1 MNAEAP
7 PRLLAADAHGEI
19 MHGFHRTLGAALLV
33 ILALVGS
40 AAAKPPAA
48 GPTPPLPVATPESQ
62 GMSSERL
69 ARGGAEIQRFL
80 DEGRH
85 AGAIS
90 LVVRDGKIVD
100 WAAHGKRD
108 LEAGL
113 PMEKDTIVRIY
124 SMSKI
129 VTSVAALILLEE
141 ARFRL
146 DDPIGEYLPE
156 LAHMKV
162 LTAGTAEKPLLADAN
177 RPITIKHLFTHTSGL
192 TYDFGESPVEK
203 LNRQA
208 KLPEAPS
215 LADFVVRV
223 SRLPLAHE
231 PGERFSY
238 GVSTDILGALVEKVS
253 GRSFGAFLEDRV
265 LRPLGMKDTG
275 FSVPDAKLSRLA
287 KIYEKDK
294 DGKLQPAKP
303 LFGIQPSPGPK
314 LESGG
319 AGLFST
325 AGDYARFM
333 QMLLNGGQ
341 LEGVR
346 ILSRKT
352 VELMMANHLNSMGRT
367 THQFSESDGFGLGG
381 SVRLD
386 LAKSNTLGSVGQF
399 GWDGAATTLAR
410 LDPKER
416 LVMILL
422 VQHFPF
428 DEHKLFGRYTTLVY
442 AAIVD

>member
-1 MNAEAP
+1 M
-7 PRLLAADAHGEI
+7 RFL
-19 MHGFHRTLGAALLV
+19 RSLGAGLL
-33 ILALVGS
+33 ISIALALPGPV
-40 AAAKPPAA
+40 AAKPPAA
-48 GPTPPLPVATPESQ
+48 APATPLPAATPESQ

-69 ARGGAEIQRFL
+69 ARGRAEVQRFL
-80 DEGRH
+80 DEGKH
-85 AGAIS
+85 AGAVS
-90 LVVRDGKIVD
+90 LVVRNGKMVD
-100 WAAHGKRD
+100 WTAYGQRD

-129 VTSVAALILLEE
+129 VTSVAALTLLEE

-146 DDPIGEYLPE
+146 DDPIGDYLPE

-162 LTAGTAEKPLLADAN
+162 LTGGTAESPLLADAK

-192 TYDFGESPVEK
+192 TYDFGESTVEK
-203 LNRQA
+203 LNRAA

-231 PGERFSY
+231 PGDRFDY
-238 GVSTDILGALVEKVS
+238 GVSIDVLGALVERVS
-253 GRSFGAFLEDRV
+253 GRSFGAYLEERIF
-265 LRPLGMKDTG
+265 RPLGMKDTG
-275 FSVPDAKLSRLA
+275 FSVPPEKQARLA
-287 KIYEKDK
+287 KIYERDK

-303 LFGIQPSPGPK
+303 IFGIQPSPGPK

-341 LEGVR
+341 LDGVR
-346 ILSRKT
+346 VLSRKT
-352 VELMMANHLNSMGRT
+352 VELMMANHLNHMERT

-381 SVRLD
+381 GVRLD
-386 LAKSNTLGSVGQF
+386 LAKGNALGSVGQF
-399 GWDGAATTLAR
+399 GWDGAATTHAR

-416 LVMILL
+416 LVTILL
-422 VQHFPF
+422 MQHFPF
-428 DEHKLFGRYTTLVY
+428 GEFGLFGRYSTLVY

>member
-1 MNAEAP
+1 M
-7 PRLLAADAHGEI
+7 RD
-19 MHGFHRTLGAALLV
+19 FHRTLGAGLLV
-33 ILALVGS
+33 TLALSGA

-48 GPTPPLPVATPESQ
+48 GTASPLPVGTPESQ

-69 ARGGAEIQRFL
+69 ARMHTEIQRFV
-80 DEGRH
+80 DEGKH
-85 AGAIS
+85 AGSVWLI
-90 LVVRDGKIVD
+90 VRNGKIVD
-100 WAAHGKRD
+100 WAAYGKRD

-113 PMEKDTIVRIY
+113 PMEKDTIVRMY

-129 VTSVAALILLEE
+129 VASVAALTLLEE
-141 ARFRL
+141 ARFKL
-146 DDPIGEYLPE
+146 EDPIGDYLPE

-162 LTAGTAEKPLLADAN
+162 LAGGTAEKPLLADAK

-192 TYDFGESPVEK
+192 TYDFGNRPVEV
-203 LNRQA
+203 LNREA

-215 LADFVVRV
+215 LGDFVTRV

-231 PGERFSY
+231 PGEVFDY

-253 GRSFGAFLEDRV
+253 GRSFGAYLEERV
-265 LRPLGMKDTG
+265 FRPLGMNDTG
-275 FSVPDAKLSRLA
+275 FSVPEAKLSRLA
-287 KIYEKDK
+287 KIYEKGK

-303 LFGIQPSPGPK
+303 GFGIQPAPGPK

-341 LEGVR
+341 LDGVR

-352 VELMMANHLNSMGRT
+352 VELMMANHLNSLERT

-381 SVRLD
+381 AVRLD
-386 LAKSNTLGSVGQF
+386 LAKSNALGSVGQF
-399 GWDGAATTLAR
+399 GWDGAATTYAR

-416 LVMILL
+416 TVMILL

-428 DEHKLFGRYTTLVY
+428 DEYKVFGRFSTLVY

>member
-1 MNAEAP
+1 M
-7 PRLLAADAHGEI
+7 RFLRSLGVGLLI
-19 MHGFHRTLGAALLV
+19 SIT
-33 ILALVGS
+33 LALPGPL
-40 AAAKPPAA
+40 AAKPPAPA
-48 GPTPPLPVATPESQ
+48 PAPATPLPAATPESQ

-69 ARGGAEIQRFL
+69 ARGRAEVQRFL
-80 DEGRH
+80 DEGKH
-85 AGAIS
+85 AGAVS
-90 LVVRDGKIVD
+90 LVVRNGKMVD
-100 WAAHGKRD
+100 WAAYGKRD

-129 VTSVAALILLEE
+129 VTSVAALTLLEE

-146 DDPIGEYLPE
+146 EDPIGDYLPE

-162 LTAGTAEKPLLADAN
+162 LTGGTAEAPLLADAK

-203 LNRQA
+203 LNRAA

-231 PGERFSY
+231 PGEHFFY

-253 GRSFGAFLEDRV
+253 GRPFGAYLEERIF
-265 LRPLGMKDTG
+265 RPLGMKDTG
-275 FSVPDAKLSRLA
+275 FSVPEAKQSRLA
-287 KIYEKDK
+287 KIYEKGK

-341 LEGVR
+341 LDGVR
-346 ILSRKT
+346 VLSRKT
-352 VELMMANHLNSMGRT
+352 VELMMANHLNHMERT

-381 SVRLD
+381 GVRLD
-386 LAKSNTLGSVGQF
+386 LAKGNTLGSVGQF
-399 GWDGAATTLAR
+399 GWDGAATTHAR

-416 LVMILL
+416 TVMILL
-422 VQHFPF
+422 MQHFPF
-428 DEHKLFGRYTTLVY
+428 GEFGLFGRYSTLVY
-442 AAIVD
+442 ASIVD

>member
-1 MNAEAP
+1 M
-7 PRLLAADAHGEI
+7 RRFQRI
-19 MHGFHRTLGAALLV
+19 LGAGLL
-33 ILALVGS
+33 ITLAFSGQAV
-40 AAAKPPAA
+40 AKPPTAQ
-48 GPTPPLPVATPESQ
+48 PTPPLPLATPESQ

-69 ARGGAEIQRFL
+69 ARVRAEIQRFL
-80 DEGRH
+80 DEGKH
-85 AGAIS
+85 AGAVS
-90 LVVRDGKIVD
+90 LVARNGKIVD
-100 WAAHGKRD
+100 WGAYGKRD
-108 LEAGL
+108 LEVGL
-113 PMEKDTIVRIY
+113 PMERDTIVRIY

-129 VTSVAALILLEE
+129 VTSVAALTLLEE

-146 DDPIGEYLPE
+146 EDPIGNYLPE
-156 LAHMKV
+156 LAHMRV
-162 LTAGTAEKPLLADAN
+162 LTGGTAEKPLLADAK

-192 TYDFGESPVEK
+192 TYDFADSPVEK
-203 LNRQA
+203 LNREA

-231 PGERFSY
+231 PGERFAY

-253 GRSFGAFLEDRV
+253 GRSFGAYLEERV
-265 LRPLGMKDTG
+265 FRPLGMKDTG
-275 FSVPDAKLSRLA
+275 FSVPEAKQSRLA
-287 KIYEKDK
+287 KIYEKGK

-341 LEGVR
+341 LDGVR

-352 VELMMANHLNSMGRT
+352 VELMMANHLNSLERI

-416 LVMILL
+416 TVMILL

-428 DEHKLFGRYTTLVY
+428 DEHQVFGRFSTLVY